1 MESLKGDAAGVDW
14 VEVTDSFVSVS
25 AIAARASSAIWGA
38 VVLHD
43 RQVASETGLCQL
55 RHYGVTEKLHRFLDL
70 FVGQATA
77 TIKFEDA
84 LCHP

>member
-1 MESLKGDAAGVDW
+1 MKGDAAGVDG
-14 VEVTDSFVSVS
+14 VEITDSFASVS
-25 AIAARASSAIWGA
+25 AMAVRASSAIWET
-38 VVLHD
+38 VVLHH
-43 RQVASETGLCQL
+43 RRVVTEIGLCQL